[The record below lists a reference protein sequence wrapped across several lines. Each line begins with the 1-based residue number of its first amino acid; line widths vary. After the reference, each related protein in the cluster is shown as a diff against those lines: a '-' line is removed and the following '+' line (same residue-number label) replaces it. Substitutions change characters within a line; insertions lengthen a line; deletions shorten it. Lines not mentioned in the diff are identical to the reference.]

1 MVIGNLT
8 DTFRYDT
15 LSPAIADA
23 LAWVKA
29 NIGMPGFEAGKKTVL
44 ADGDIVVNC
53 QEVDL
58 KPAEKALMEAHR
70 DWIDIQVSIDTPELM
85 GWSPLSACHE
95 TVQEYDSENDCL
107 LVADKPQC
115 LVPMLPGQ
123 FMILYPEDAHAPN
136 IGEGRHR
143 KYVVKVR
150 VGK

>member
-1 MVIGNLT
+1 MVIANLT
-8 DTFRYDT
+8 DSFRYDT

-29 NIGMPGFEAGKKTVL
+29 HIAMPGFEAGKKIIL

-58 KPAEKALMEAHR
+58 KDAADARMEAHR
-70 DWIDIQVSIDTPELM
+70 EWIDIQVSVDTPELM
-85 GWSPLSACHE
+85 GWSPVADCHE
-95 TVQEYDSENDCL
+95 TVQEYNPEKDCL
-107 LVADKPQC
+107 LVADKPQA
-115 LVPMLPGQ
+115 LIPLLPGQ

-136 IGEGRHR
+136 IGTGRHR

>member
-1 MVIGNLT
+1 MVIGNLS
-8 DTFRYDT
+8 DTFRYDS

-29 NIGMPGFEAGKKTVL
+29 NIDMPGFEAGKKIVL

-53 QEVDL
+53 QEVEL
-58 KPAEKALMEAHR
+58 KPADKAVMEAHR
-70 DWIDIQVSIDTPELM
+70 EWIDIQVSIDTPELM
-85 GWSPLSACHE
+85 GWSPIEACSRI
-95 TVQEYDSENDCL
+95 VQEYNPDKDCL
-107 LVADKPQC
+107 LASDEPQC
-115 LVPMLPGQ
+115 LVPMLPKQ